1 MAKLLTSR
9 DMAKISCRSCSG
21 CGACCRDMGDSIHL
35 DPYDLYLLTENLG
48 RSFSDLLDTSIA
60 LHTEEGLVL
69 PHLLMKEDGKGLPC
83 CAFLDREGRCSVHSF
98 RPGLCRLFPL
108 GRDYDGTSFSYFIVE
123 GGCVMPGKSKVR
135 ISSWLGYEDLA
146 SYETFTARWH
156 YFVKDMQKILG
167 ESQDPEGSRQLA
179 LYILQKFYV
188 QPWDPSGDF
197 FAEFEERLS
206 LIRRAFS

>member
-1 MAKLLTSR
+1 
-9 DMAKISCRSCSG
+9 MAKIACRSCSG

-48 RSFSDLLDTSIA
+48 RSFSDLLNVSIG
-60 LHTEEGLVL
+60 LRPREGLVL
-69 PHLLMKEDGKGLPC
+69 PHLLMKESSQGLPC
-83 CAFLDREGRCSVHSF
+83 CTFLDREGRCSVHSF

-123 GGCVMPGKSKVR
+123 GGCAMPGKSKVR
-135 ISSWLGYEDLA
+135 ISSWLGYDDLA
-146 SYETFTARWH
+146 SYEAFTSRWH
-156 YFVKDMQKILG
+156 YFVKDMQQILRQ
-167 ESQDPEGSRQLA
+167 SDDPEASRQLA

-188 QPWDPSGDF
+188 QPWDPDRGF
-197 FAEFEERLS
+197 FTEFEERLS

>member
-9 DMAKISCRSCSG
+9 DMAKISCPSCRG
-21 CGACCRDMGDSIHL
+21 CGACCRDMGDSVRL
-35 DPYDLYLLTENLG
+35 DPYDLYLLTTNLG
-48 RSFSDLLDTSIA
+48 LAFSDLLDTRIG

-69 PHLLMKEDGKGLPC
+69 PHLLMTEGKEEVPSC
-83 CAFLDREGRCSVHSF
+83 SFLDPEGKCSVHGF

-108 GRDYDGTSFSYFIVE
+108 GRDYDGTSFSYFVVE
-123 GGCVMPGKSKVR
+123 GGCDMPGKSKVR
-135 ISSWLGYEDLA
+135 ISSWLGYEDLV
-146 SYETFTARWH
+146 SYEAFTSGWH
-156 YFVKDMQKILG
+156 YFVKDMQKIIRN
-167 ESQDPEGSRQLA
+167 SPDAEGSRQLA

-188 QPWDPSGDF
+188 QPWDPDMGF

>member
-1 MAKLLTSR
+1 MTRLLTSR
-9 DMAKISCRSCSG
+9 DMAKISCPSCLG
-21 CGACCRDMGDSIHL
+21 CGACCRDMGDSIRL
-35 DPYDLYLLTENLG
+35 DPYDIYLLTENLG
-48 RSFSDLLDTSIA
+48 RSFSDLLNTSIA

-69 PHLLMKEDGKGLPC
+69 PHLLMKEDEKGPAC

-108 GRDYDGTSFSYFIVE
+108 GRDYDGRSFSYFIVE
-123 GGCVMPGKSKVR
+123 GACNMPGRSKVR
-135 ISSWLGYEDLA
+135 ISTWLGYEDLA
-146 SYETFTARWH
+146 SYEAFTSRWH
-156 YFVKDMQKILG
+156 YFVKDMQKTLL

-188 QPWDPSGDF
+188 QPWNPDRGF
-197 FAEFEERLS
+197 FPEFEERLS